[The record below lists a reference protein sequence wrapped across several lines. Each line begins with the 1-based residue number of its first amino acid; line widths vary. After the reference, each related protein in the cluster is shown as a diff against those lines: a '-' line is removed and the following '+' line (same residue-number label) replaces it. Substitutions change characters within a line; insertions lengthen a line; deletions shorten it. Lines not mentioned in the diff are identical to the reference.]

1 MNGAERAGD
10 AHEVSARADASG
22 QSIDKA
28 VGALQGARNDP
39 PHPGNGNALPHR
51 MHRHDGA
58 RLRALVELLEMRRA
72 HLLEPVGEF
81 DLAHD
86 GDAVAGMEV
95 PGDPGLLEEGG
106 LHDARLVDEV
116 DLGHGKPRARVLLQ
130 HAIDGSDDG
139 RHLAKRGV
147 FNGIG
152 M

>member
-1 MNGAERAGD
+1 MNGAKRSGD
-10 AHEVSARADASG
+10 AHEVSTCTDASG

-81 DLAHD
+81 DLAHECEAIAGLD
-86 GDAVAGMEV
+86 VARK
-95 PGDPGLLEEGG
+95 PWLLEERRPD
-106 LHDARLVDEV
+106 HARFVDKRNLDHAE
-116 DLGHGKPRARVLLQ
+116 PRARVLLH

-139 RHLAKRGV
+139 RYLAKRGI